1 MKIAVVDQKVNKG
14 GLSRVIKK
22 LLPEISKS
30 DSISI
35 TYFGNREGINRENL
49 HKTFEKNNIKINFLQ
64 SLNFSSDN
72 LNNKI
77 FFKLI
82 KYLQNKYLKK
92 LNFLPYWLNGNLEK
106 ELNYKLKDF
115 DLIYFPWPFL
125 IEFPMINKPIVATFH
140 DFNFK
145 YYFSGNSTYS
155 NNNTIK
161 LNRQMN
167 TWVKNSEII
176 VSNNFTKSEL
186 IKFYPNNA
194 ERVNVIPL
202 SYYSKK
208 ENSDKVKFNQISKKY
223 NLPANYIYCGTNN
236 CAHKNLNPLFAAL
249 NILKSKNIYLNLVLT
264 GNGTEIINGIS
275 CEYGVELKNDD
286 KDVIGLGYIDD
297 EELDEIIK
305 NADILISP
313 EMYTSDN
320 GPATDGWINGIPTI
334 LANIPSNI
342 EHIET
347 QSVHAELF
355 DYRNPKDIAEKIKFV
370 LENQEKFRTLA
381 QKSKKEISK
390 MSWTTVAEKY
400 TSVFKQAYEE
410 KNK

>member
-30 DSISI
+30 DKISI

-49 HKTFEKNNIKINFLQ
+49 LKTFDKDNIKINFLQ
-64 SLNFSSDN
+64 SLNFSGNN

-77 FFKLI
+77 IFKLV

-92 LNFLPYWLNGNLEK
+92 INFLPYWLNGNLQN

-125 IEFPMINKPIVATFH
+125 IEFPKINKPIVATFH

-155 NNNTIK
+155 YNDTER

-167 TWVKNSEII
+167 TWIENSEII
-176 VSNNFTKSEL
+176 VSNNFTKLEL
-186 IKFYPNNA
+186 IKFYPNNTD
-194 ERVNVIPL
+194 RVNVIPL

-208 ENSDKVKFNQISKKY
+208 ENSDKNRFNKISKKY
-223 NLPANYIYCGTNN
+223 NLPANYVYCGTNN

-249 NILKSKNIYLNLVLT
+249 NILKSENIFLNLVLT

-275 CEYGVELKNDD
+275 CEYGVELKNNE
-286 KDVIGLGYIDD
+286 KDVMGLGYIDD

-355 DYRNPKDIAEKIKFV
+355 DYRNPLDIALKIKKV
-370 LENQEKFRTLA
+370 INNKEKYKKLA
-381 QKSKKEISK
+381 DKSKIEISK
-390 MSWTTVAEKY
+390 IDWTSVSEKY
-400 TSVFKQAYEE
+400 ISVFKEAY
-410 KNK
+410 NQNN